1 MTVTDITDQ
10 REVSLMRVFVTGA
23 SGHIGSA
30 LVAELLGAGRSVVGL
45 ARSDESAAA
54 LMAAGADVCR
64 GNLDDPD
71 AIAAAAAAADGVAH
85 LAFKH
90 EAMRSGNYAD
100 AMAAEMRVIQA
111 FADALAGSGK
121 PLVIASGTLML
132 AGLGRTGTENDAA
145 SPGSRGDAE
154 IAVLALAD
162 RGVRSSVVRLPP
174 TVHSYLDHHGF
185 VPGLIAIAR
194 EKGVAGYVG
203 DGSNRWPAG
212 HTLDAAR
219 LYRLALES
227 APAGSR
233 LHAVGDE
240 GVPFRDIA
248 AAIGRH
254 LNVPATSIAPDDAA
268 AHFSYLG
275 ALVSLDN
282 PTSSALTQELLGWK
296 PEHPGLIE
304 DLDQGHYFADLA

>member
-1 MTVTDITDQ
+1 MH
-10 REVSLMRVFVTGA
+10 VFVTGA

-30 LVAELLGAGRSVVGL
+30 LAAELLGAGHSVVGL

-54 LMAAGADVCR
+54 LTVAGADVHR

-71 AIAAAAAAADGVAH
+71 GIAAAAAAADGVAH

-90 EAMRSGNYAD
+90 EAVRSGNFAD
-100 AMAAEMRVIQA
+100 AVAAEMRVIEA
-111 FADALAGSGK
+111 FGAALAGSGK

-145 SPGSRGDAE
+145 HPGARADAE

-162 RGVRSSVVRLPP
+162 RGVRSCVVRLPP

-185 VPGLIAIAR
+185 VPALIAIAR

-203 DGSNRWPAG
+203 DGANRWPAG
-212 HTLDAAR
+212 HTLDAAH

-248 AAIGRH
+248 ATIGRH

-268 AHFSYLG
+268 AHFGYLG

-282 PTSSALTQELLGWK
+282 PTSSTLTQELLGWK

-304 DLDQGHYFADLA
+304 DLDQGHYFANPA